1 MCFFNRRKIMTTPI
15 EYYTKKG
22 WKVTSDPH
30 EYRESYPNGKRVEF
44 GLRRYHENGKH
55 LDEYCNGYHNAWDLV
70 LYDGAP
76 IPSFA
81 DGIIGDGT
89 RDYGTFGGQVLVI
102 YEHLGIQVIYGH
114 VKRPIKWKVGDKI
127 KEGETVALQGSTNN
141 QGVTMSSHL
150 HIQFQP
156 IKAMNEWEFTC
167 LGIDANKIQI
177 DKPKQTT
184 GNAFL
189 DKVLPHAQSQYKNTK
204 ILPSIVMAQAALE
217 SAWGKSEL
225 ATKANNLFGVKGDYK
240 GKSYTKR
247 TREEDKNG
255 KSYYVNAP
263 FRKYPSFKESIADH
277 GAFFVSSD
285 WRKKNYAPVLK
296 AKDYKTQAKAL
307 QSCGYA
313 TDTKYASKLINLIEE
328 HGLAQFDSGK
338 QTITP
343 IKPSNSSKPTSSSN
357 EQTIRHIVKRG
368 QTLYSIAKLHGI
380 SVDKLK
386 SMNNLSS
393 NLIKTGQ
400 KLIVGKKATTTK
412 KPSSKTPRTIGEWK
426 VNKQNGAQYIKAEGT
441 FTVTAKDGIVS
452 RFDNPS
458 LNAPEGGTAE
468 KGWSHSYDYLVRA
481 DGHVWIQYK
490 VKGSNRWKFL
500 PFDVWDSKTGQVGGK
515 QWGTFS

>member
-1 MCFFNRRKIMTTPI
+1 MNPI
-15 EYYTKKG
+15 EYLVSKG
-22 WKVTSDPH
+22 FKITSDPN
-30 EYRESYPNGKRVEF
+30 EYYEQYNPNKGKKPWGQRDYTAWYNGELVNHD
-44 GLRRYHENGKH
+44 RYCGGQHPAYDFAKAEG
-55 LDEYCNGYHNAWDLV
+55 ADLPAV
-70 LYDGAP
+70 V
-76 IPSFA
+76 
-81 DGIIGDGT
+81 DGT
-89 RDYGTFGGQVLVI
+89 IVAGTKTPAQGGNFGGTVVLADNKGD
-102 YEHLGIQVIYGH
+102 YQYIYGH
-114 VKRPIKWKVGDKI
+114 CKNLQVKVGDKV
-127 KEGETVALQGSTNN
+127 KQGQKLAEQSNTNYYN
-141 QGVTMSSHL
+141 DPMFSHL
-150 HIQFQP
+150 HVQVQHQKYYADEKTFVC
-156 IKAMNEWEFTC
+156 T
-167 LGIDANKIQI
+167 GIDPLRIDINKYVGNS
-177 DKPKQTT
+177 T

-328 HGLAQFDSGK
+328 YGLAQFDSGK

-458 LNAPEGGTAE
+458 LNAPEGGAAE